1 MRNAMKSVP
10 GPTEGEP
17 RPRRARKK
25 VGRAVPVMSDVAKLI
40 GVSPQT
46 VSRVV
51 NGAPYV
57 SEATRRRVL
66 EAMQELGYHPNSAAR
81 SLALSRSRQIG
92 IISIES
98 VLYGPSTLLRFIEG
112 AADAAGYGISV
123 AHLRDLSKRGTEEA
137 CRRFADQSADGVI
150 LIEPVHAASNFFLSL
165 GVPLVALGRSWTRG
179 IPGVSNDN
187 AGDARRIVEFLLS
200 LGHKTVWHIA
210 GPAGWTAA
218 NQRIKGWRAA
228 LERAGR
234 PVPDYARGDW
244 TPRSGY
250 DLGVQLAKNR
260 DVSAIFVANDH
271 MAVGVL
277 SALAASGRRVPED
290 VSVAGFD
297 DSPEAEFLIPALTTM
312 RVNFDAV
319 AGIALDMLV
328 TMIEGGPLPSA
339 HTDVASLMMIRSST
353 CPHGA
358 SDPVTFPTAGTRP
371 TRVVGHQLHYAIVN
385 AADTT

>member
-1 MRNAMKSVP
+1 
-10 GPTEGEP
+10 
-17 RPRRARKK
+17 
-25 VGRAVPVMSDVAKLI
+25 MSDVAKLT

-57 SEATRRRVL
+57 SEITRRRVL

-81 SLALSRSRQIG
+81 SLAQSRSHNIG

-98 VLYGPSTLLRFIEG
+98 LLYGPSTLLRFIEG
-112 AADAAGYGISV
+112 AADAAGYSISV
-123 AHLRDLSKRGTEEA
+123 VHLRDLSKRGTEDA

-150 LIEPVHAASNFFLSL
+150 LIEPVHAASKFFQSL
-165 GVPLVALGRSWTRG
+165 GVPLVALGRSSTRG
-179 IPGVSNDN
+179 IPSVSNDN
-187 AGDARRIVEFLLS
+187 AGDASNLVEYLLS
-200 LGHKTVWHIA
+200 LGHETVWHIA

-218 NQRIKGWRAA
+218 DQRIKGWQAA

-250 DLGVQLAKNR
+250 DLGLQLAKNR

-277 SALAASGRRVPED
+277 GALAASGRRVPED

-297 DSPEAEFLIPALTTM
+297 DSPEAEFLIPSLTTM

-319 AGIALDMLV
+319 ATTALDMLV
-328 TMIEGGPLPSA
+328 KMIESGPLPSA
-339 HTDVASLMMIRSST
+339 HTEVASLMMVRSST
-353 CPHGA
+353 CRRGA
-358 SDPVTFPTAGTRP
+358 SGPVTIQTTGTRR
-371 TRVVGHQLHYAIVN
+371 TRVAKPQLHYAIVH
-385 AADTT
+385 AADTTGKELDV